1 MDQLYE
7 YAGGLALV
15 YAAFGLGLL
24 TPGPNIVAVIAT
36 SMSVSRKAG
45 VSLASGVACGT
56 CLWSLF
62 AAAGLAA
69 ILAKYAFL
77 LFYLKILGG
86 LYLLWMAYKV
96 LKSAASRDERSI
108 EMRAGCG
115 KSYNGYMLKGLIIQM
130 SNPKAALAWFAILPL
145 CIDAQAPASV
155 WIAIIV
161 GTTTMSLTGHLIYA
175 FAFSSAPAIAAYGK
189 ARRLIESGIGAF
201 FTFAGFKLLL
211 SNS

>member
-7 YAGGLALV
+7 YAGGLILV

-36 SMSVSRKAG
+36 SMSVNRKSG
-45 VSLASGVACGT
+45 MSLASGVACGT
-56 CLWSLF
+56 CLWSLL

-69 ILAKYAFL
+69 LLAKYAFI

-86 LYLLWMAYKV
+86 LYLLWLAYKV
-96 LKSAASRDERSI
+96 LRSAASDRERSI
-108 EMRAGCG
+108 DLNASKQG
-115 KSYNGYMLKGLIIQM
+115 SQIAYILKGLAIQM
-130 SNPKAALAWFAILPL
+130 SNPKAPLAWFAILPL
-145 CIDAQAPASV
+145 CIDPAAPLWV
-155 WIAIIV
+155 WLAIIL
-161 GTTTMSLTGHLIYA
+161 GTTTMSIAGHLAYA
-175 FAFSSAPAIAAYGK
+175 IVFSSVPAIAAYKK
-189 ARRLIESGIGAF
+189 ARRVIESGIGAF